1 MPQMSKG
8 YTFLVIA
15 DESAEF
21 PAALYFAAW
30 RAKVTAGRL
39 VVLRLVDAAIDHTHW
54 VSVSEEI
61 RAEAWEAAEAFAA
74 RIAADVLA
82 EVGLAPDIV
91 IREGELKAE
100 LKALL
105 DEDSDIRIIV
115 LAAGVSREGP
125 GPLVSLLAR
134 GQGLG
139 GRALPVVVVPGGLSR
154 DELKA
159 LALPDSG
166 A

>member
-1 MPQMSKG
+1 MSNG

-15 DESAEF
+15 DDSAEF

-30 RAKVTAGRL
+30 RAKVTQGRL
-39 VVLRLVDAAIDHTHW
+39 VILKAVDAQMDHTHW
-54 VSVSEEI
+54 VSVGEEI
-61 RAEAWEAAEAFAA
+61 RAEALESAKNFE
-74 RIAADVLA
+74 RQIVSDLEA
-82 EVGLAPDIV
+82 EVGLTPHVV

-105 DEDSDIRIIV
+105 EQDQDIRIIV
-115 LAAGVSREGP
+115 LAAGFGREGP
-125 GPLVSLLAR
+125 GPLVSLLVR

-139 GRALPVVVVPGGLSR
+139 GRVLPVVVVPGALSR
-154 DELKA
+154 ADLKA
-159 LALPDSG
+159 LALPGGG